1 MFADYFVDREWI
13 RELEKDTAFATAFG
27 QTFEA
32 AEHPAP
38 CAVGFDDCLVVACF
52 LGTKEFCEIKWH
64 QAIGRGR
71 RIAAGSFLIASRTS
85 PFSMS

>member
-1 MFADYFVDREWI
+1 MFADYFVDREWV
-13 RELEKDTAFATAFG
+13 RELEKDTALARAFG
-27 QTFEA
+27 QTFES

-38 CAVGFDDCLVVACF
+38 GAVGFDDRLVVARF
-52 LGTKEFCEIKWH
+52 LGAKEFCEIKWH
-64 QAIGRGR
+64 QAIGRGS